1 MTIQG
6 SDTALKQ
13 SSAQFL
19 SDRPRMKPVR
29 LDWPVTFD
37 GLEYREITLV
47 RLTAGEVAR
56 FQEELEALLRDNPDA
71 ALRFPIFRDE
81 TGAAVPAEVLDAL
94 DDDDRFEL
102 DRAAAD
108 FLPRRFRGIAEPSS
122 GPDAGGNIA
131 PTSES

>member
-1 MTIQG
+1 MPGTDCAI
-6 SDTALKQ
+6 
-13 SSAQFL
+13 AQFL
-19 SDRPRMKPVR
+19 SDRPRSKAIE
-29 LDWPVTFD
+29 LSWPISFGGRD
-37 GLEYREITLV
+37 YQAITLI
-47 RLTAGEVAR
+47 RLAAGDVAK
-56 FQEELEALLRDNPDA
+56 FQEELEALLRDNPNA